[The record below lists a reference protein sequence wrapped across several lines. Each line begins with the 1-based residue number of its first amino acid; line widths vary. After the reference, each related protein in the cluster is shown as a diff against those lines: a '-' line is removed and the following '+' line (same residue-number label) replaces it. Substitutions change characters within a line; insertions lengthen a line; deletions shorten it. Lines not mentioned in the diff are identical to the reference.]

1 MAADDPPG
9 PGRDPVAAVD
19 PASSGP
25 SESGPGDEALAAPL
39 RVLEAARRGSDLVAR
54 ALATATATAESLR
67 GPAGAVAAQL
77 PGSAGV
83 LAGDPGPERTWTT
96 TRVPMGDVRRIRAAF
111 GGTVNDVVM
120 ALMSGAY
127 RALLADLGVD
137 PDQQAVRVL
146 VPVSLRSP
154 GDLSANN
161 QISALLVSLPLA
173 GTTAARYADIRAHLE
188 AVKDLGVAGLGAP
201 ILDTIDRAVPA
212 FVQTVAVRRFT
223 GQVGGAF
230 TETLVTNVPGPPF
243 PIYVAGRRALSVA
256 PTIPL
261 GQPWRLTTGVVSY
274 DGALHFGFTGGQGIG
289 DRVHLVAAAVQQ
301 ALIELTTLAGQP
313 EPDEG

>member
-1 MAADDPPG
+1 
-9 PGRDPVAAVD
+9 
-19 PASSGP
+19 
-25 SESGPGDEALAAPL
+25 
-39 RVLEAARRGSDLVAR
+39 
-54 ALATATATAESLR
+54 
-67 GPAGAVAAQL
+67 
-77 PGSAGV
+77 
-83 LAGDPGPERTWTT
+83 
-96 TRVPMGDVRRIRAAF
+96 MGDVRRIRAAF

-243 PIYVAGRRALSVA
+243 PIYVAGHRALSVA

-274 DGALHFGFTGGQGIG
+274 DDALHFGFTGGQGIG